1 MKGDILSH
9 YKIPAG
15 ATTAVRTAPTY
26 ELKYNTST
34 KKYEGTIKADSSIS
48 QFDFSKV
55 DGVTFKKDG
64 SNIKVSA
71 NENIKAGTKAVT
83 LTKARAKNS
92 GKIEE
97 CVPLFYKGKMI
108 QALRRK
114 LDIYQAKT
122 LCRHI
127 SS

>member
-1 MKGDILSH
+1 MNRIYAPSSADHKNLVDCYKKMKGDILNY

-55 DGVTFKKDG
+55 DGVTFKKT
-64 SNIKVSA
+64 
-71 NENIKAGTKAVT
+71 EVT
-83 LTKARAKNS
+83 SRFPPMKTSRQ
-92 GKIEE
+92 E
-97 CVPLFYKGKMI
+97 
-108 QALRRK
+108 QK
-114 LDIYQAKT
+114 L
-122 LCRHI
+122 LL
-127 SS
+127 